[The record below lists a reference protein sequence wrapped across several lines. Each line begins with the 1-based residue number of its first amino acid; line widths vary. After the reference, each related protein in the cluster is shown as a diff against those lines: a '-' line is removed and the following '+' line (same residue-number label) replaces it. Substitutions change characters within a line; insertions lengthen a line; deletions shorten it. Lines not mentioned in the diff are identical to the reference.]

1 MKRFVLG
8 MNYKVIKTW
17 RFVVVVVVVVVVVDW
32 KLNWEWVKQKLN
44 QQPHH
49 IYLKILH
56 EWGIVGDLIKTSID
70 EQLNLHVLNLNFDL
84 KYFISLTTKINV
96 KISISLFLFFLFWL
110 LQLTRGF

>member
-17 RFVVVVVVVVVVVDW
+17 RFVVAVVVVDW
-32 KLNWEWVKQKLN
+32 KLNWEWVEQKLN
-44 QQPHH
+44 QQLHH
-49 IYLKILH
+49 IHLKMLH

-96 KISISLFLFFLFWL
+96 KISISLLFFFLLLFWL